1 MLFAFSQLYD
11 LTWRTGTITENVSII
26 LALLFI
32 IVGILFP
39 LWLGYFLYK
48 QKNNL
53 IEKSLE
59 KEKEELIENKD
70 QKKEEVDINV
80 NKTSKSKSES

>member
-26 LALLFI
+26 LAFLFI
-32 IVGILFP
+32 IVGIVFP
-39 LWLGYFLYK
+39 LWLGYFLHK

-59 KEKEELIENKD
+59 REKEDMIEKKD
-70 QKKEEVDINV
+70 QKKE
-80 NKTSKSKSES
+80 

>member
-1 MLFAFSQLYD
+1 M
-11 LTWRTGTITENVSII
+11 
-26 LALLFI
+26 
-32 IVGILFP
+32 VGIVFP

-70 QKKEEVDINV
+70 QKKEEIDVKV
-80 NKTSKSKSES
+80 NK